1 MATKIML
8 EAFFSTTR
16 FHPGGSGMRIV
27 YCTKGAQGPF
37 CLRTVSPV
45 SNGLFCPCSQEPDF
59 LSKELFINSLAQWPL
74 PKVPL
79 DGSFDWEKG
88 GRGQARHSLVDG
100 GWDCTSFPDAGRQVC
115 PDRGHTHNRALAG
128 LSGPVMPPLVP

>member
-59 LSKELFINSLAQWPL
+59 LSKELFINSMAQWPL

-88 GRGQARHSLVDG
+88 GEAKLDI
-100 GWDCTSFPDAGRQVC
+100 A
-115 PDRGHTHNRALAG
+115 
-128 LSGPVMPPLVP
+128 